1 MLYFRNILI
10 SAILLGDMCIVFQ
23 WVFFR
28 YVSFK
33 LVLSNMIIVILLLL
47 RINYGGVI
55 YMQYNVPI
63 LSVQFSESWHVC
75 VHTDR

>member
-1 MLYFRNILI
+1 
-10 SAILLGDMCIVFQ
+10 
-23 WVFFR
+23 
-28 YVSFK
+28 
-33 LVLSNMIIVILLLL
+33 MIIVILLLL